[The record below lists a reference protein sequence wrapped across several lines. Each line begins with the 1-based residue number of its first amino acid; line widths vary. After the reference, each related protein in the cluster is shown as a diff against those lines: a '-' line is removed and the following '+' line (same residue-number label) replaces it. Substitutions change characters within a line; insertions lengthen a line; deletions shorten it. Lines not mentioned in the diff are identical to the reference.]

1 MLSTSTLNG
10 FQRPS
15 DLDYKSLRT
24 WYFNNAPLV
33 AVEQEAVT
41 WKGDIYTLR
50 HGPDGSGIE
59 SKLSDL
65 LRIYDSRILR
75 VRSVLLLVFNSDTP
89 AVVIQAGSTDNVDNR
104 SFHTVVLAIQTSKH
118 CQYYHCN
125 GHTST
130 YGGSDLHHV
139 QVIKYGHRTEDPC
152 STGVLMIFSLIFA
165 ATMSMLTMAKRH
177 EVFAATAIYCA
188 VLIVFIGSQTK

>member
-1 MLSTSTLNG
+1 MLSTSTHNG

-24 WYFNNAPLV
+24 WCFNNAPLV

-89 AVVIQAGSTDNVDNR
+89 AVVVQAGSTENEDNR
-104 SFHTVVLAIQTSKH
+104 SFHTVFLAIQTSKH

-125 GHTST
+125 GHTCTS
-130 YGGSDLHHV
+130 GGSDLHYV
-139 QVIKYGHRTEDPC
+139 QVIKYGHGTDDLC
-152 STGVLMIFSLIFA
+152 STWRTDDL
-165 ATMSMLTMAKRH
+165 
-177 EVFAATAIYCA
+177 
-188 VLIVFIGSQTK
+188 